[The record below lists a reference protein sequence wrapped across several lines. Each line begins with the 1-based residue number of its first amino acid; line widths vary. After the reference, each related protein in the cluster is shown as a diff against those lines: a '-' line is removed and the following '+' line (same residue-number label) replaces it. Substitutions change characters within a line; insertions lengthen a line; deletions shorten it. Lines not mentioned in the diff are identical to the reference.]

1 MDAEVMSEE
10 EEAVTPDL
18 PNWSS
23 ETRAWVRL
31 LLGSA
36 WLLGRWLSMD
46 GSPLPTTGSV
56 AGLGEQKVVYGC
68 ERAERSSMAVNALT
82 LFSGPCGPSKKEHL

>member
-18 PNWSS
+18 PNRSS

-36 WLLGRWLSMD
+36 WLLGRSRLSSMD
-46 GSPLPTTGSV
+46 CSPL
-56 AGLGEQKVVYGC
+56 
-68 ERAERSSMAVNALT
+68 
-82 LFSGPCGPSKKEHL
+82 

>member
-1 MDAEVMSEE
+1 MSEE

-36 WLLGRWLSMD
+36 WLLGRSRSMD

-56 AGLGEQKVVYGC
+56 AGQGEQKVVYSYGC
-68 ERAERSSMAVNALT
+68 ERADSFFVL
-82 LFSGPCGPSKKEHL
+82 GPCGPSKKEHL

>member
-36 WLLGRWLSMD
+36 WLLGRSRSMD
-46 GSPLPTTGSV
+46 GSPLPTTGSGG
-56 AGLGEQKVVYGC
+56 AGRAKV
-68 ERAERSSMAVNALT
+68 LW
-82 LFSGPCGPSKKEHL
+82 L

>member
-18 PNWSS
+18 PNCSS

-36 WLLGRWLSMD
+36 WLLGRSARPSMD
-46 GSPLPTTGSV
+46 CSPLPD
-56 AGLGEQKVVYGC
+56 Y
-68 ERAERSSMAVNALT
+68 R
-82 LFSGPCGPSKKEHL
+82 

>member
-68 ERAERSSMAVNALT
+68 ERADFFFVL
-82 LFSGPCGPSKKEHL
+82 GPCGPSQKEHS